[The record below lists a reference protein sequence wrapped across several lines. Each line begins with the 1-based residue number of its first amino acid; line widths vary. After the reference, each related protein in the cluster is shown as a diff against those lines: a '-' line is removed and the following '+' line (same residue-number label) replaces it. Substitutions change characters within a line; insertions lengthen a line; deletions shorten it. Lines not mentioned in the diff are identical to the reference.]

1 MPSLSS
7 RSQRKQPPLQVE
19 AWQPLDF
26 QTVASATQPP
36 FSAGGLRKSSHE
48 TEFVE
53 LVKIVTQK
61 MPAPSE
67 SENNLSLSRA
77 SQNVQIWQPETLEAI
92 ENVRGNTH
100 DHLRSREI
108 VQQAQE
114 KLRQAEREAQ
124 SILEQARAEAER
136 IVAEAQE
143 RANLIE
149 RQAYADGQAAA
160 NAEAQGMLKVARA
173 IVDEVQKWKENL
185 FEEGEMMMLRLVIE
199 IAQTI
204 FGDGLPLDPDTLG
217 QAFTRAL
224 SQAKSLGD
232 LRIYL
237 HPEDAAVLSAH
248 WDKLQG
254 VTAGQKVEL
263 IPSDLIKRGG
273 CFIEGQYGTVDA
285 RVETQFQLATE
296 ALLANVEKD
305 RQR

>member
-1 MPSLSS
+1 MPSSS
-7 RSQRKQPPLQVE
+7 KQSSGTPPTVQE
-19 AWQPLDF
+19 WKPIDF
-26 QTVASATQPP
+26 QTANSVSRSSSNSEPQ
-36 FSAGGLRKSSHE
+36 AGSGDGD
-48 TEFVE
+48 FVE
-53 LVKIVTQK
+53 LIEIVKERISLTPN
-61 MPAPSE
+61 PAAEAPALAPE
-67 SENNLSLSRA
+67 R
-77 SQNVQIWQPETLEAI
+77 VQLWQPQTLVAI
-92 ENVRGNTH
+92 ANVIGNTH
-100 DHLRSREI
+100 DHLRGREI
-108 VQQAQE
+108 VQQAE
-114 KLRQAEREAQ
+114 ARLRQATITAEQIIAQ
-124 SILEQARAEAER
+124 AKSEAER
-136 IVAEAQE
+136 ILTEAQE
-143 RANLIE
+143 QANLIH

-185 FEEGEMMMLRLVIE
+185 FEEGELMMLRLIIE

-263 IPSDLIKRGG
+263 IPSDMIKRGG
-273 CFIEGQYGTVDA
+273 CYIEGQYGTVDA
-285 RVETQFQLATE
+285 RVETQFQLVTE
-296 ALLANVEKD
+296 ALLTNLETK
-305 RQR
+305 RPG

>member
-1 MPSLSS
+1 MPSLSNQGERVSSQNQVQPWEPVDFKSIPSPERSSLSPS
-7 RSQRKQPPLQVE
+7 RSHQE
-19 AWQPLDF
+19 GG
-26 QTVASATQPP
+26 QTD
-36 FSAGGLRKSSHE
+36 
-48 TEFVE
+48 FVE
-53 LVKIVTQK
+53 LVEIVREKIVEATEQN
-61 MPAPSE
+61 E
-67 SENNLSLSRA
+67 TRA
-77 SQNVQIWQPETLEAI
+77 AVNTFDTVRRWQPETLVSI
-92 ENVRGNTH
+92 EVVSGNTH

-108 VQQAQE
+108 LQHAE
-114 KLRQAEREAQ
+114 TKLRQAK
-124 SILEQARAEAER
+124 AEAEQIITQAQAEANR
-136 IVAEAQE
+136 IVQEAQE
-143 RANLIE
+143 QATLIQ

-160 NAEAQGMLKVARA
+160 NAEAQSMLKAARA

-232 LRIYL
+232 LRVYL
-237 HPEDAAVLSAH
+237 HPEDAAILSAH

-254 VTAGQKVEL
+254 VTAGQRIDL

-285 RVETQFQLATE
+285 RVETQFQLATD
-296 ALLANVEKD
+296 ALLAALEKN
-305 RQR
+305 RAG

>member
-1 MPSLSS
+1 MPSSS
-7 RSQRKQPPLQVE
+7 DKGQLARTSDWVREWIPQNFQSNLLRHRVSSPSNAPLGKE
-19 AWQPLDF
+19 KH
-26 QTVASATQPP
+26 
-36 FSAGGLRKSSHE
+36 GG
-48 TEFVE
+48 FVE
-53 LVKIVTQK
+53 LAEILQERISASPNPMRMNSVAPEEEVK
-61 MPAPSE
+61 P
-67 SENNLSLSRA
+67 
-77 SQNVQIWQPETLEAI
+77 WQPQTLVAI
-92 ENVRGNTH
+92 HVARGSTH

-114 KLRQAEREAQ
+114 ILQQAQIKAEQ
-124 SILEQARAEAER
+124 ILAEAG
-136 IVAEAQE
+136 AEAQRIILE
-143 RANLIE
+143 AQEQATMIQ

-160 NAEAQGMLKVARA
+160 NAEAQNMLRAARA

-185 FEEGEMMMLRLVIE
+185 FEQGEMMMLRLVIE

-224 SQAKSLGD
+224 GQAKSLGD

-237 HPEDAAVLSAH
+237 HPEDATVISAH

-273 CFIEGQYGTVDA
+273 CYIEGQYGTVDA
-285 RVETQFQLATE
+285 RVETQFQLATD
-296 ALLANVEKD
+296 ALLTALEKPKAG
-305 RQR
+305 

>member
-1 MPSLSS
+1 MPSSS
-7 RSQRKQPPLQVE
+7 KQSSGTIPSVQE
-19 AWQPLDF
+19 WKPLDF
-26 QTVASATQPP
+26 QTASPVNRAASNSEPQ
-36 FSAGGLRKSSHE
+36 AGGGAGN
-48 TEFVE
+48 FVE
-53 LVKIVTQK
+53 LVEIVK
-61 MPAPSE
+61 E
-67 SENNLSLSRA
+67 RISLA
-77 SQNVQIWQPETLEAI
+77 QNPVGEATGLATEEIQLWQPETLVAI
-92 ENVRGNTH
+92 ANVTGNTH

-108 VQQAQE
+108 IQQAE
-114 KLRQAEREAQ
+114 ARLRQARIEAEQ
-124 SILEQARAEAER
+124 ILAQAKGEAER
-136 IVAEAQE
+136 ILMEAREQ
-143 RANLIE
+143 ANLIH

-254 VTAGQKVEL
+254 VTAGQRVEL
-263 IPSDLIKRGG
+263 IPSDMIKRGG
-273 CFIEGQYGTVDA
+273 CYIEGQYGTVDA
-285 RVETQFQLATE
+285 RVETQFQIATE
-296 ALLANVEKD
+296 ALLTNLEKN
-305 RQR
+305 RPG

>member
-1 MPSLSS
+1 MPLLSKQ
-7 RSQRKQPPLQVE
+7 RSDTRPMVQEWK
-19 AWQPLDF
+19 PLDF
-26 QTVASATQPP
+26 ETASPLSRSSSNSEPQ
-36 FSAGGLRKSSHE
+36 AGGGAAD
-48 TEFVE
+48 FVE
-53 LVKIVTQK
+53 LVEIVKERVSLAPNATAEA
-61 MPAPSE
+61 PA
-67 SENNLSLSRA
+67 LARDGVRL
-77 SQNVQIWQPETLEAI
+77 WQPQTLVAI
-92 ENVRGNTH
+92 ENVTGNTH

-108 VQQAQE
+108 IQQAQAR
-114 KLRQAEREAQ
+114 LRQATTEA
-124 SILEQARAEAER
+124 EQIIAQAKSEAER
-136 IVAEAQE
+136 ILMQAQE
-143 RANLIE
+143 QATFIH

-173 IVDEVQKWKENL
+173 IVDEVEKWKENL

-273 CFIEGQYGTVDA
+273 CYIEGQYGTVDA

-296 ALLANVEKD
+296 ALLTNLEKK
-305 RQR
+305 RLG